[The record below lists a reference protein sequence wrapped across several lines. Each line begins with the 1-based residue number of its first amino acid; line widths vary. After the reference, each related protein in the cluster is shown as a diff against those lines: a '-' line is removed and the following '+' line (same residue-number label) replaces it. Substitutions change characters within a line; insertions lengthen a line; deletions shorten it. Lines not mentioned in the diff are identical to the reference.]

1 MKLQITNADRLNDDK
16 MNFILGLVG
25 ESCTTDRCV
34 NDKGVSYATD
44 SGNFEVVFIADEYE
58 VKSIHVLV
66 L

>member
-1 MKLQITNADRLNDDK
+1 MKLHITNADRLNDEK

-34 NDKGVSYATD
+34 KDKAVSYD
-44 SGNFEVVFIADEYE
+44 DNSGKFEVVFIADDYE
-58 VKSIHVLV
+58 VKELHVLV